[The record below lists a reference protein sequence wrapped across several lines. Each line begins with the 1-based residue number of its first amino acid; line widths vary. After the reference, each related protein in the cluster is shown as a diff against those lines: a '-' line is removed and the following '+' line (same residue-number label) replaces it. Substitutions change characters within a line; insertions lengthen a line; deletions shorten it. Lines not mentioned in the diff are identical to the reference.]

1 MKVDKTRKAIK
12 FASLLTLLVL
22 AFSIPSCISPY
33 PEYEISESGIY
44 FKYHKIGEELE
55 QAVFSDYVTVNL
67 SYKTIAD
74 SVFFSAKR
82 RFQIKEPE
90 YRGSIDEC
98 FTMLSVGDS
107 ASFILKSDPFFE
119 NTLKRNLPSFLD
131 SNSRFIVDIELLDFI
146 SEPQFIKEKAEFL
159 AWIEDFALYE
169 KTKLSNYLTECTN
182 DFQMDPQGLYKQI
195 ISEGNGESV
204 KVKDTLVLNYEG
216 RFLNGKVFD
225 STIKRKK
232 TFEYIYGTEW
242 QVIRGMELAVSDMKE
257 GEKAMFILPSEF
269 AFGQTGNSNGA
280 IPPFST
286 LIYEIELIQIRR

>member
-1 MKVDKTRKAIK
+1 MEFGKLMHAYRFVVIA
-12 FASLLTLLVL
+12 LVFML
-22 AFSIPSCISPY
+22 FFSISSCWSPY
-33 PEYEISESGIY
+33 PDYKISDSGIY
-44 FKYHKIGEELE
+44 FKFHKIGETQQ
-55 QAVFSDYVTVNL
+55 QAKFSDYVTVNL
-67 SYKTIAD
+67 SYKTITD

-82 RFQIKEPE
+82 RFQVMDPE
-90 YRGSIDEC
+90 YRGSVDEC

-107 ASFILKSDPFFE
+107 ASFILKAKPFFE
-119 NTLKRNLPSFLD
+119 NTLNRRLPSFMD

-182 DFQMDPQGLYKQI
+182 DYQMDRQGLYKQI
-195 ISEGNGESV
+195 ISEGHGATV
-204 KVKDTLVLNYEG
+204 KNMDTLVLHYEG

-225 STIKRKK
+225 STLKRRK
-232 TFEYIYGTEW
+232 TFEYIYGIEW
-242 QVIRGMELAVSDMKE
+242 QVIKGMELAVSDMKE

-286 LIYEIELIQIRR
+286 LIYEIELLQIRR